1 MKRDISSAPVSIPG
15 SARPPLAKAKLVAK
29 SDKEKPIRVSI
40 YARRNPQHVV
50 EAVSIPD
57 ELGGQLPQKRKYL
70 TAEQFE
76 AIYGADPDELRK
88 VEDWAKHG
96 GLKGGDNS
104 ARHRRGIVEGP
115 PADIGKIF
123 GLQLNQNDDAEEGRI
138 LRRVWEITGASHLDI
153 IV

>member
-96 GLKGGDNS
+96 GLKVVGS
-104 ARHRRGIVEGP
+104 SPRHRRLNVEGP
-115 PADIGKIF
+115 TAQIHNIF
-123 GLQLNQNDDAEEGRI
+123 GAQLTTHHSAHARGFSMQG
-138 LRRVWEITGASHLDI
+138 
-153 IV
+153 

>member
-29 SDKEKPIRVSI
+29 SDKEKPIRVST

-50 EAVSIPD
+50 EAVYIPD

-96 GLKGGDNS
+96 GLKVGDSS
-104 ARHRRGIVEGP
+104 ARHRRVIVEGP
-115 PADIGKIF
+115 TADIEKIF
-123 GLQLNQNDDAEEGRI
+123 GLQLNEYYDSQAGKVPREGDTI
-138 LRRVWEITGASHLDI
+138 HAAFCLVS
-153 IV
+153 

>member
-29 SDKEKPIRVSI
+29 SDKEKPIRFSI

-50 EAVSIPD
+50 EPVSIPD

-70 TAEQFE
+70 TSEQFQ

-88 VEDWAKHG
+88 VKDWAKHAG
-96 GLKGGDNS
+96 VQVEVRS
-104 ARHRRGIVEGP
+104 AP
-115 PADIGKIF
+115 
-123 GLQLNQNDDAEEGRI
+123 
-138 LRRVWEITGASHLDI
+138 LRRVILEAP
-153 IV
+153 